1 MESNRKA
8 GIIVGLLFIIATVTA
23 ILTIFFLGSTL
34 EKPLD
39 FNLIS
44 SNEFQI
50 VLSVVFWL
58 ILAISVMGIGTMMYP
73 ILKKYH
79 EGLAISYV
87 VLRLTES
94 VLIIIASISILSLL
108 TLSQEYIAGALD
120 ISFYQPLGSFL
131 LALQDWSFDIGT
143 LIFLGL
149 GGLPLYYI
157 LYQLKLVPRWLSG
170 WGLIGAS
177 CVLLYG
183 LLSLFGIADSII
195 VNLLA
200 LPIAVQEMVFAIWII
215 FKGFSS

>member
-1 MESNRKA
+1 MEPHRKT

-34 EKPLD
+34 EKPLN

-50 VLSVVFWL
+50 ILSVFFWL
-58 ILAISVMGIGTMMYP
+58 ILAISVMGIGAMMYP

-120 ISFYQPLGSFL
+120 ISFYQPLGSLL

-183 LLSLFGIADSII
+183 LLSLFGSADSII